1 MILCDMWLEQAIAAL
16 DFFGVAVFAI
26 TGAMAA
32 GRKHMDL
39 FGVVVLANVTAVGGG
54 TLRDIILDAGPV
66 FWVARPAYVWL
77 ASLTATIF
85 FYLPRNIRFPKTMLI
100 TADAMGLSVFT
111 AIGAGKA
118 LALGFPVTGSLV
130 VGVMTGV
137 AGGMIRDMVSGEVP
151 LILRNEIYATASL
164 AGAVVLAV
172 LFFRCPRASVPLSM
186 LVTFGL
192 RMLAAKYNFSL
203 PVFKPPARP

>member
-1 MILCDMWLEQAIAAL
+1 MRPDPVGLEHAVAAL
-16 DFFGVAVFAI
+16 DFFGVAVFAV

-39 FGVVVLANVTAVGGG
+39 FGVVVLANLTAVGGG
-54 TLRDIILDAGPV
+54 TLRDIILNTGPV
-66 FWVARPAYVWL
+66 FWVARPSYVWL
-77 ASLTATIF
+77 ASLTGMAL
-85 FYLPRNIRFPKTMLI
+85 FYMPRRLRLPRNILVS
-100 TADAMGLSVFT
+100 ADALGLSVFT
-111 AIGAGKA
+111 GIGTHKA
-118 LALGFPVTGSLV
+118 LAMGCPVTGSLV

-172 LFFRCPRASVPLSM
+172 LHFRYPEAAVPVSM
-186 LVTFGL
+186 AVTFGL
-192 RMLAAKYNFSL
+192 RMLAIKFNFSL
-203 PVFKPPARP
+203 PVFKHSKRP